1 MPRLRLCPLYI
12 GDNLGDIG
20 DKYENTHCRPY
31 AADKGIEFCLAYHGG
46 KSPLGFNGS
55 AVAETAFQAALL
67 YHKGSPKDGFR
78 IYISFCTDGLAGYL
92 LHL

>member
-1 MPRLRLCPLYI
+1 MLFGSWGL
-12 GDNLGDIG
+12 
-20 DKYENTHCRPY
+20 
-31 AADKGIEFCLAYHGG
+31 AARCWIVL
-46 KSPLGFNGS
+46 
-55 AVAETAFQAALL
+55 FQAALL

>member
-1 MPRLRLCPLYI
+1 MVVSLLM
-12 GDNLGDIG
+12 
-20 DKYENTHCRPY
+20 
-31 AADKGIEFCLAYHGG
+31 
-46 KSPLGFNGS
+46 GFNGS

>member
-1 MPRLRLCPLYI
+1 MLPTKVLNFALLI
-12 GDNLGDIG
+12 MMVSL
-20 DKYENTHCRPY
+20 
-31 AADKGIEFCLAYHGG
+31 LM
-46 KSPLGFNGS
+46 GFNGS

>member
-1 MPRLRLCPLYI
+1 MVVSLLWGLTVLPL
-12 GDNLGDIG
+12 
-20 DKYENTHCRPY
+20 P
-31 AADKGIEFCLAYHGG
+31 
-46 KSPLGFNGS
+46 
-55 AVAETAFQAALL
+55 ETAFQAALL